1 MKNDKNILLMLTLMT
16 SLLIMNKAYAAPITI
31 TEMLGNLQ
39 STWGSLFLAVQ
50 TFSFVV
56 GIALFVMGLHKATLV
71 AKEKAESKSVFFY
84 ILAGVLLVN
93 VGGLF
98 DAITLTMGLDTNGNW
113 GSEGLP
119 VNDLFVHADTQNAL
133 YEHLQGGESQAAFKS
148 IVSLIKVVGFIAII
162 RGLLILKEMGNPR
175 SQNAGL
181 GKALLHIVPGSML
194 MNIVQVGEA
203 FANSVGLRW

>member
-1 MKNDKNILLMLTLMT
+1 MKNNQNVLLMFVLML
-16 SLLIMNKAYAAPITI
+16 SLLVVNKAYAAPITI

-39 STWGSLFLAVQ
+39 STWGSVFLAAQ

-56 GIALFVMGLHKATLV
+56 GIGLFVMGLHKATLV
-71 AKEKAESKSVFFY
+71 AKDKAESKSVFFY
-84 ILAGVLLVN
+84 ILVGVLLVN

-98 DAITLTMGLDTNGNW
+98 DAITLTMGLDTNGSW
-113 GSEGLP
+113 GSNGLSS
-119 VNDLFVHADTQNAL
+119 NQLFATADQQNVL

-162 RGLLILKEMGNPR
+162 RGLLILKDMGNPR

-181 GKALLHIVPGSML
+181 GKALLHIIPGSML